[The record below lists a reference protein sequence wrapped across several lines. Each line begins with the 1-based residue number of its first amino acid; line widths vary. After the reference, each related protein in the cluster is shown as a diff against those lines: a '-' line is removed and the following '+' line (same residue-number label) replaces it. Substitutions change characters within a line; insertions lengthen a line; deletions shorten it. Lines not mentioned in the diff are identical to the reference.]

1 MEELEKE
8 RIVQIEILVY
18 WLSYKTP
25 SEQIMA
31 LMVEDPGLDQAM
43 EQLAQQIR
51 DGGKEVFKVE
61 HNIIYAENGYIVG
74 IYEAFIKI
82 LIEMKQ
88 MMLN

>member
-1 MEELEKE
+1 MEDQK
-8 RIVQIEILVY
+8 IVQVEILVY

-51 DGGKEVFKVE
+51 DGGKEIFKVE

-74 IYEAFIKI
+74 IYEAFIKV

>member
-1 MEELEKE
+1 
-8 RIVQIEILVY
+8 
-18 WLSYKTP
+18 
-25 SEQIMA
+25 
-31 LMVEDPGLDQAM
+31 MVEDPGLDQAM

-88 MMLN
+88 MMLNQLPFTHIQSYYSTYNHKKIGEHN

>member
-1 MEELEKE
+1 MEDK
-8 RIVQIEILVY
+8 IVQVEILVY
-18 WLSYKTP
+18 WLSYKTS

>member
-1 MEELEKE
+1 MEDQK
-8 RIVQIEILVY
+8 IVQVEILVY

-31 LMVEDPGLDQAM
+31 LMVEYPGLDQAM

-74 IYEAFIKI
+74 IYEAFIKV